1 VTKVI
6 GEIPAKIF
14 LLFLLAAIL
23 PGSGLNAS
31 QPPSSGNQQAASGE
45 RTSKLIPQS
54 VEDLYD
60 QLGTVGLDKARVYK
74 AREIALDRAA
84 FHISLDDGTIAFTQ
98 DVAGRVTGAFFEG
111 EGDVLLAPP
120 DQVERASM
128 ARFTGAAIL
137 EEKFESAYFRFNDN
151 TFEELEPLLRPAD
164 DADRFVSRWN
174 DTARNLAD
182 SDALRLLV
190 SFSRL
195 LPVKGDQQATTAK
208 LNAPGDDRM
217 LHARIQGQKLGN
229 FDLYFDTN
237 AGEQVWAGQLK
248 TVEGTSYYDVWSS
261 FSPPTQ
267 SETIER
273 VGAVSTG
280 ESASEFIDV
289 SHYRI
294 ATEIKPPRELE
305 ARASLELEVRQGGQ
319 RAVLFELS
327 RFLRIKQVEA
337 GGHPLE
343 FIHNQALEGTQLAR
357 RGNDLVAVLF
367 PEPLRTGQT
376 VSLDFSYGGE
386 VLSEA
391 GGGLLYVGARGT
403 WYPNRG
409 LGMSNFDLTFR
420 YPSQWMLVATGKKL
434 ESAPS
439 DKNIE
444 KASAG
449 EQTGH
454 WVSERPIPVAGFN
467 LGRYSRAVAHSA
479 SVLVETYA
487 AAGVEHS
494 FPKGSIEENAPET
507 LGPSGFRRPERQ
519 MIVAAPPPSPARHAQ
534 SVAEQSARAISFFSR
549 RFGPY
554 PYSSLALA
562 QIPGGLSQ
570 GWPSLIF
577 LSSYSFLT
585 ADEKSQLHMSPVEK
599 SLSSG
604 VIAHETAHQWW
615 GDLLTWKTYRDQW
628 IMEALANYSSLMLM
642 ETDDPAQF
650 RAVMDKY
657 REDLLSKNK
666 EGSRLSEAGPVTLG
680 TRLTSSHF
688 PAGYEVTSYGRGTW
702 LIHMLCSMMRDA
714 EVKRGGRGGSSGA
727 NDLFLSALVKLRQRY
742 QGNAITTHDLLKV
755 LEEELPPS
763 LWYEG
768 KKSLDWFYQSWI
780 NGTSIPRLELES
792 VKYIDK
798 SGTTMV
804 IGGIRQKDAPNNLV
818 TSVPLYGVLG
828 GKSVH
833 VLLGRVFADG
843 PETNFHLV
851 APLGTRKVVLDPQQT
866 ILARVK

>member
-6 GEIPAKIF
+6 GEIPAKIL
-14 LLFLLAAIL
+14 LLFLVAAIL
-23 PGSGLNAS
+23 PGSGLNTS
-31 QPPSSGNQQAASGE
+31 RPPSSGNQQAASGE

-60 QLGTVGLDKARVYK
+60 QLGRVGLDKARVYK

-84 FHISLDDGTIAFTQ
+84 FHISLDDGTIAFTE
-98 DVAGRVTGAFFEG
+98 DVAGRVTGAYFEG
-111 EGDVLLAPP
+111 EGDVLLVPP

-137 EEKFESAYFRFNDN
+137 EEKFESAYFRFNDD

-164 DADRFVSRWN
+164 DPDAFVTRWN

-195 LPVKGDQQATTAK
+195 LPAKGDMQTTTAK
-208 LNAPGDDRM
+208 VNAAGDDRM
-217 LHARIQGQKLGN
+217 LYARVQGQKLGN

-248 TVEGTSYYDVWSS
+248 TVEGIRYYDVWSS
-261 FSPPTQ
+261 FSPQ
-267 SETIER
+267 KEGETIER
-273 VGAVSTG
+273 MSTG
-280 ESASEFIDV
+280 ESASEFIHV
-289 SHYRI
+289 SHFRI

-357 RGNDLVAVLF
+357 RGNDLVAVVF

-376 VSLDFSYGGE
+376 VSLDFTYGGE

-420 YPSQWMLVATGKKL
+420 YPSQWMLVATGKKV
-434 ESAPS
+434 ETASS

-449 EQTGH
+449 EQISH

-479 SVLVETYA
+479 NVLVETYA
-487 AAGVEHS
+487 AAGVERS
-494 FPKGSIEENAPET
+494 FPKGSIEENGPET
-507 LGPSGFRRPERQ
+507 PGPSGFRRPERQ
-519 MIVAAPPPSPARHAQ
+519 MIIAAPPPSPARHAQ
-534 SVAEQSARAISFFSR
+534 AVAEQSARAISFFSR

-554 PYSSLALA
+554 PYSTLALA

-577 LSSYSFLT
+577 LSSFSFLT

-642 ETDDPAQF
+642 EAEDPTQF

-666 EGSRLSEAGPVTLG
+666 EGSPLSEAGPVTLG

-688 PAGYEVTSYGRGTW
+688 PAGYEVISYGRGTW

-714 EVKRGGRGGSSGA
+714 EVKRGGRAGSSPA
-727 NDLFLSALVKLRQRY
+727 DDLFSRALVKLRQRY
-742 QGNAITTHDLLKV
+742 QGDAITTHDLLRV
-755 LEEELPPS
+755 FEEDLPPS

-792 VKYIDK
+792 VKYSDK

-804 IGGIRQKDAPNNLV
+804 TGTIRQKDAPNNLV

-828 GKSVH
+828 GKG

-843 PETNFHLV
+843 PESSFHLA
-851 APLGTRKVVLDPQQT
+851 APLGTRKVVVDPQQT
-866 ILARVK
+866 ILARLK